1 MAATHAYVMLE
12 GISVKEGDWFD
23 KKTGQPQVKYNL
35 RCTGKSGATVWF
47 NLFADVGQEN
57 TILKG
62 FGAGQGVKITF
73 LQAGDKGQFKNVL
86 GISHADVK
94 IEGRA
99 SGKSGADQ
107 DKIMMQACLKAA
119 GASVPP
125 ELGATGTVSQFIWDV
140 AEELFLKLNS
150 RRFGGTTARPAT
162 AEMSKEE
169 GQKYLEDPPKD
180 GPDDSPAPTTP
191 PAKTEEP
198 DQEIPF

>member
-23 KKTGQPQVKYNL
+23 KKTGEPQVKYNL

-47 NLFADVGQEN
+47 NLFADAGQEN

-73 LQAGDKGQFKNVL
+73 LQAGAQGQFKNVL

-94 IEGRA
+94 IEGKA
-99 SGKSGADQ
+99 GGGADQ

-119 GASVPP
+119 GTGVPDAIIEAP
-125 ELGATGTVSQFIWDV
+125 TVAQWIWDV
-140 AEELFLKLNS
+140 AEDLFLKLNS
-150 RRFGGTTARPAT
+150 RRYGGTTAKPAT

-169 GQKYLEDPPKD
+169 ASTYTDPPQEPVD
-180 GPDDSPAPTTP
+180 LREEAPGKGGTGNTS
-191 PAKTEEP
+191 E

>member
-1 MAATHAYVMLE
+1 MAATHAYVILE

-23 KKTGQPQVKYNL
+23 KKTGEPQVKYNL

-94 IEGRA
+94 IEGGA
-99 SGKSGADQ
+99 GGKSGADQ
-107 DKIMMQACLKAA
+107 DKIMILACLKAA
-119 GASVPP
+119 GPAPAEIIVA
-125 ELGATGTVSQFIWDV
+125 ATVAQWKWDV
-140 AEELFLKLNS
+140 AEDLFLKVNS
-150 RRFGGTTARPAT
+150 RRYGGTTAKPAT

-180 GPDDSPAPTTP
+180 PPVGPAVQSAQDP
-191 PAKTEEP
+191 PDVP
-198 DQEIPF
+198 DEEIPF